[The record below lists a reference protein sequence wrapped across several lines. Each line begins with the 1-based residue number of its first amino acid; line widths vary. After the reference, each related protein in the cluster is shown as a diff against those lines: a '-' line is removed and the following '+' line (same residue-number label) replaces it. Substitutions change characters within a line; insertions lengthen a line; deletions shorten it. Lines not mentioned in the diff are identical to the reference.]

1 MCLLTRKSSTDTAPT
16 ATSSVYN
23 KDVSCWHVS
32 IEHDAISCAKELI
45 CSGSTTATVSPTQLI
60 AECLP
65 NLFSHTSSDTC
76 VLALHQTGAWGECH
90 LWRQGRIRRRRQRH
104 HQR

>member
-1 MCLLTRKSSTDTAPT
+1 MFCLNTQHFALRGLEKSSTDTAPT

-32 IEHDAISCAKELI
+32 VEHDAISCAKELI

-60 AECLP
+60 A
-65 NLFSHTSSDTC
+65 
-76 VLALHQTGAWGECH
+76 
-90 LWRQGRIRRRRQRH
+90 
-104 HQR
+104 